1 MALGERKQLGQHGE
15 NLAAEFLYRKGYL
28 ELARNLTFKLG
39 EIDLLMQ
46 DGATIVVVEVKTNRV
61 TSVIDPVYKISPAKQ
76 RKLWQ
81 LARLIAVKYPNSN
94 IRIDAVTLYWSPE
107 PRLQHYQNIISF

>member
-1 MALGERKQLGQHGE
+1 MAIGERKQLGQQGE
-15 NLAAEFLYRKGYL
+15 NLAAEFLYRKGFV
-28 ELARNLTFKLG
+28 ELGRNLTFKVG
-39 EIDLLMQ
+39 EIDLLMK

-61 TSVIDPVYKISPAKQ
+61 TSAIDPIYKISPAKQ

-81 LARLIAVKYPNSN
+81 LARVIALKYPNRN

-107 PRLQHYQNIISF
+107 PRLQHYENIITF